1 MAVNRKKAFRDDQIA
16 KSLQIELIA
25 IIESARDR
33 NINELEIIRVQP
45 RPGGKHFLVF
55 FGPPRD
61 GDQVFTE
68 SHDLETVSEHLAR
81 AKGFIRSTLTETMN
95 LKFAPGITFVP
106 DPIQWAK

>member
-1 MAVNRKKAFRDDQIA
+1 MNRKKAFRDDQIA
-16 KSLQIELIA
+16 KSVQIELIA
-25 IIESARDR
+25 IIESAHDR
-33 NINELEIIRVQP
+33 SINELEIVRVQP

-61 GDQVFTE
+61 GDQASAE
-68 SHDLETVSEHLAR
+68 CHDLETVSEHLAK
-81 AKGFIRSTLTETMN
+81 AMGFIRSSLTEALN